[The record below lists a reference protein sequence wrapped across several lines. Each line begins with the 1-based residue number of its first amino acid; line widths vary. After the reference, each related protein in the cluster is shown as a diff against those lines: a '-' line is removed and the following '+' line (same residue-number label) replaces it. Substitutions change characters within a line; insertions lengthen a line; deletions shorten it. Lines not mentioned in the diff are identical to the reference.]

1 MGISNPV
8 RILFAVTILSCL
20 LALLLM
26 PGATTAVVERTHP
39 SGKQFVRI
47 VSLLSMIVLAVGFAR
62 GLSTS
67 ILGAS
72 FRLVSA
78 HGFGPDLLDKTC
90 ARLC

>member
-1 MGISNPV
+1 VGISNPI

-47 VSLLSMIVLAVGFAR
+47 ASLLSMIVLAVGFYR
-62 GLSTS
+62 GLHTG
-67 ILGAS
+67 ILGSS
-72 FRLVSA
+72 FRLVYA
-78 HGFGPDLLDKTC
+78 HGFGSDLLDKTC
-90 ARLC
+90 VRLC